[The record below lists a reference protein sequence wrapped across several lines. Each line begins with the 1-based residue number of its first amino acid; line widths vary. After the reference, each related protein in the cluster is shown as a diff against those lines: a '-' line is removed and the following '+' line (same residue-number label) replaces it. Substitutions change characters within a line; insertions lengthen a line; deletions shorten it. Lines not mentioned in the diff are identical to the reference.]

1 MHELERVNFSA
12 FLFIFSVSGTRAS
25 RGACF
30 SGDPVALGKFRLSWG
45 VTLLAFARSV
55 CPARGSVS
63 RAFLA
68 LPYVQFPKAFL
79 GMFSDCSL
87 LPTI

>member
-30 SGDPVALGKFRLSWG
+30 SGYPMALGKFRLSWG

-68 LPYVQFPKAFL
+68 HTVCSDPEGVFGYVF
-79 GMFSDCSL
+79 
-87 LPTI
+87 